1 MSDSS
6 IIGKTATALS
16 NALSE
21 KELSAFEIA
30 TAYINQTDRVDGHV
44 HAFLH
49 RDDEDFLNQARASD
63 IRRAEGRCL
72 GPLDGVPVAIKDV
85 ISVEGQP
92 LTAASKILQ
101 DYISPYDATVITR
114 LKTAGAVIG
123 GRLNLDE
130 FAMGSSTEN
139 SAYGPTRNPWDF
151 DRVPG
156 GSSGGSA
163 AAVAAREAPL
173 TLGSDTGGSIRQP
186 ASLCGV
192 VGMKPTY
199 GMVSRYGLA
208 AFASSLDQIGPFSQ
222 TVEDAALLLKV
233 ISGHDPLDSTSFPS
247 VVPNYSSDLLEPLD
261 PCSIGL
267 PKEFFGE
274 GMDEEVR
281 MAVEK
286 TIEFYKSQ
294 GHRIVDVS
302 LPTTDL
308 AVPVYYVIATAE
320 ASSNLARYD
329 GIRYTSRSDRAE
341 NAIDVYAKSR
351 GEGFGEEVKRRCILG
366 AYGLSSGYYDAYYL
380 RAQKTRTLIR
390 EDFTRVFQEVDV
402 ILTPTAPTP
411 AFRFGEKSNDPI
423 SMYLSDIYTIS
434 TNLAG
439 LPALSVPCGFTES
452 GLPVG
457 MQLIGRA
464 FEESSLLSIAHA
476 YDREHQYGCRAPNI

>member
-1 MSDSS
+1 M
-6 IIGKTATALS
+6 
-16 NALSE
+16 
-21 KELSAFEIA
+21 
-30 TAYINQTDRVDGHV
+30 DGQV

-63 IRRAEGRCL
+63 SRRAEGNSL
-72 GPLDGVPVAIKDV
+72 GPLDGIPIAIKDV

-114 LKTAGAVIG
+114 LKAAGAVIG

-222 TVEDAALLLKV
+222 TVEDTALLLEV

-247 VVPNYSSDLLEPLD
+247 L
-261 PCSIGL
+261 
-267 PKEFFGE
+267 
-274 GMDEEVR
+274 
-281 MAVEK
+281 
-286 TIEFYKSQ
+286 
-294 GHRIVDVS
+294 
-302 LPTTDL
+302 
-308 AVPVYYVIATAE
+308 VPV
-320 ASSNLARYD
+320 S
-329 GIRYTSRSDRAE
+329 YTH
-341 NAIDVYAKSR
+341 
-351 GEGFGEEVKRRCILG
+351 
-366 AYGLSSGYYDAYYL
+366 L
-380 RAQKTRTLIR
+380 RAHET
-390 EDFTRVFQEVDV
+390 
-402 ILTPTAPTP
+402 
-411 AFRFGEKSNDPI
+411 
-423 SMYLSDIYTIS
+423 
-434 TNLAG
+434 
-439 LPALSVPCGFTES
+439 
-452 GLPVG
+452 
-457 MQLIGRA
+457 
-464 FEESSLLSIAHA
+464 
-476 YDREHQYGCRAPNI
+476 